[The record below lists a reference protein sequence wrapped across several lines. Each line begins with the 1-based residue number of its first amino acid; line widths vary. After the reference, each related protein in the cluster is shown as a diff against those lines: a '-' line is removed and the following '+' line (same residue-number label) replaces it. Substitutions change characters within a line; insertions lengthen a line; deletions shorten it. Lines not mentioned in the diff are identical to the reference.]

1 MLIFLRL
8 ILESFRFAWAA
19 LKMNLLRTVL
29 SLLGVTVGIFSII
42 GVLTLVYSLEKSLRD
57 SFEFLGA
64 DVMYIQKWPWAFNDN
79 DYPWWKYMQRPQ
91 ASYDE
96 FKFIEANMKEGVGIS
111 IFADKGGLTVK
122 RGSNSISGISLT
134 GMTYGH
140 SEVYDMPISEG
151 RYFTVQEIESGRNVV
166 LLGSNVAA
174 ALFPDIP
181 APGNSVKI
189 RGLKY
194 NVVGVLK
201 EQGENFIGMPS
212 GDDYCFIPYKC
223 FRKMYATRRMW
234 GVESVVA
241 VKGRETDSD
250 LKQLEGELTGLMRRK
265 RGLKPLEESDFAL
278 NRSEMISDQ
287 LSLLFDQLSF
297 IGFIIGLFAM
307 LVGGFGIANIMFV
320 SVKER
325 TNIIGIQKSLGAKNY
340 FVLWQFLFEAIFLSV
355 IGGLAGLFLVY
366 LTTFIPLGSFQ
377 IVMSLKNIILGLV
390 IAAVVGTVS
399 GIIPAIMAARM
410 DPVLAIRS

>member
-1 MLIFLRL
+1 MTLFLRL
-8 ILESFRFAWAA
+8 IFESFRFAWTA

-42 GVLTLVYSLEKSLRD
+42 GVLTLVYSLEKSLKD

-64 DVMYIQKWPWAFNDN
+64 NVMYIQKWPWAFGGE

-96 FKFIEANMKEGVGIS
+96 FEFIQSNMVEGVGIS

-122 RGSNSISGISLT
+122 NGNNSLSGVSLSGIT
-134 GMTYGH
+134 HGH
-140 SEVYDMPISEG
+140 SEVYDMPIAQG
-151 RYFTVQEIESGRNVV
+151 RYFTMQEVESGRNVV
-166 LLGSNVAA
+166 LIGSNVAA
-174 ALFPDIP
+174 ALFPYMP
-181 APGNSVKI
+181 APGGSIKI
-189 RGLKY
+189 RGLKF
-194 NVVGVLK
+194 NVVGVMK
-201 EQGENFIGMPS
+201 AQGENFIGMPT

-223 FRKMYATRRMW
+223 FRKMYATQRMW
-234 GVESVVA
+234 GVESTVA
-241 VKGRETDSD
+241 VKGRDDDVNLSR
-250 LKQLEGELTGLMRRK
+250 LEGELTGLMRRK
-265 RGLKPLEESDFAL
+265 RGLRPLEESDFAL
-278 NRSEMISDQ
+278 NRSEMVSDQ
-287 LSLLFDQLSF
+287 LTLLFDQLSF
-297 IGFIIGLFAM
+297 IGFLIGLFAI

-355 IGGLAGLFLVY
+355 IGGLTGLFLVY
-366 LTTFIPLGSFQ
+366 LTTFIQLGSFQ

-390 IAAVVGTVS
+390 IAATVGTIS
-399 GIIPAIMAARM
+399 GIVPAILAARM

>member
-1 MLIFLRL
+1 MNLFLRL
-8 ILESFRFAWAA
+8 IFESFRFAWTA
-19 LKMNLLRTVL
+19 LKMNLLRTIL

-64 DVMYIQKWPWAFNDN
+64 NVMYVQKWPWAFNDD

-122 RGSNSISGISLT
+122 SGSNSISGISLS
-134 GMTYGH
+134 GITYGH
-140 SEVYDMPISEG
+140 SEVYDMPIAEG
-151 RYFTVQEIESGRNVV
+151 RYFTLQEIESGRNVV
-166 LLGSNVAA
+166 LVGSNVAE
-174 ALFPDIP
+174 ALFPNVP
-181 APGNSVKI
+181 AAGHSIKI
-189 RGLKY
+189 RGLKF

-201 EQGENFIGMPS
+201 AQGDNFIGMPS
-212 GDDYCFIPYKC
+212 GDDFCFIPYKC
-223 FRKMYATRRMW
+223 FRKMYATKRMW

-241 VKGRETDSD
+241 VKGRDDDEN
-250 LKQLEGELTGLMRRK
+250 LRWLEGELAGLMRKK
-265 RGLKPLEESDFAL
+265 RGLRPREESNFAL
-278 NRSEMISDQ
+278 NRSEMVSDQ
-287 LSLLFDQLSF
+287 LTLLFDQLSF
-297 IGFIIGLFAM
+297 IGFLIGLFAI

-340 FVLWQFLFEAIFLSV
+340 FVLWQFLFEAIFLSI

-377 IVMSLKNIILGLV
+377 IVMSLKNIILGIT
-390 IAAVVGTVS
+390 IAGIVGTIS
-399 GIIPAIMAARM
+399 GIIPAVIAARM
-410 DPVLAIRS
+410 DPVVAIRS

>member
-1 MLIFLRL
+1 M
-8 ILESFRFAWAA
+8 
-19 LKMNLLRTVL
+19 
-29 SLLGVTVGIFSII
+29 GIFSII

-64 DVMYIQKWPWAFNDN
+64 NVMYVQKWPWAFNDD

-96 FKFIEANMKEGVGIS
+96 FKFIEANMNEGVGIS

-122 RGSNSISGISLT
+122 SGSNSISGISLS
-134 GMTYGH
+134 GITYGH
-140 SEVYDMPISEG
+140 SEVYDMPIAEG

-166 LLGSNVAA
+166 LIGSNVSN
-174 ALFPDIP
+174 ALFPDAP
-181 APGNSVKI
+181 AAGHSIKI
-189 RGLKY
+189 RGLKF

-201 EQGENFIGMPS
+201 AQGDNFIGMPS
-212 GDDYCFIPYKC
+212 GDDFCYIPYKS
-223 FRKMYATRRMW
+223 FRKMYATKRMW

-241 VKGRETDSD
+241 VKGRDNDEN
-250 LKQLEGELTGLMRRK
+250 LRRLEGELTGLMRKK
-265 RGLKPLEESDFAL
+265 RGLRPREESNFAL

-287 LSLLFDQLSF
+287 LTLLFDQLSF
-297 IGFIIGLFAM
+297 IGFLIGLFAM

-340 FVLWQFLFEAIFLSV
+340 FVLWQFLFEASVRRV

-366 LTTFIPLGSFQ
+366 LTTFIPLGSFE
-377 IVMSLKNIILGLV
+377 IVMSLKNVLFGII
-390 IAAVVGTVS
+390 IAAIVGTVS
-399 GIIPAIMAARM
+399 GIVPAILAARM
-410 DPVLAIRS
+410 DPVVAIRS

>member
-1 MLIFLRL
+1 MVIFIRLIF
-8 ILESFRFAWAA
+8 ESFRFAWSAF
-19 LKMNLLRTVL
+19 KMNPLLTVL

-42 GVLTLVYSLEKSLRD
+42 GVLTLVYSLEKSLKD

-64 DVMYIQKWPWAFNDN
+64 NVMYVQKWPWAFNDN

-96 FKFIEANMKEGVGIS
+96 YEFIQSNMEEGIGIS

-122 RGSNSISGISLT
+122 RGNNSMSGVSLSGI
-134 GMTYGH
+134 TYGH
-140 SEVYDMPISEG
+140 SEVYDMPIAEG
-151 RYFTVQEIESGRNVV
+151 RYFTMQEVESGRNVV
-166 LLGSNVAA
+166 LIGSNVAE
-174 ALFPDIP
+174 ALFPHSP
-181 APGNSVKI
+181 APGGSIKI
-189 RGLKY
+189 RGLKF

-201 EQGENFIGMPS
+201 AQGDNFIGAPS
-212 GDDYCFIPYKC
+212 GDDFCFIPYKG

-241 VKGRETDSD
+241 VKGRDNDPS
-250 LKQLEGELTGLMRRK
+250 LKRLEGELTGLMRRK
-265 RGLKPLEESDFAL
+265 RGLRPLEESNFAL
-278 NRSEMISDQ
+278 NRSEMVAEQ
-287 LSLLFDQLSF
+287 LGLLFDQLSF

-325 TNIIGIQKSLGAKNY
+325 TSIIGIQKSLGAKSY
-340 FVLWQFLFEAIFLSV
+340 FVLWQFLFESIFLSV
-355 IGGLAGLFLVY
+355 IGGLAGLLLVY
-366 LTTFIPLGSFQ
+366 LATFIPLDSFQ
-377 IVMSLKNIILGLV
+377 IVMNLKNIVLGLI
-390 IAAVVGTVS
+390 IAIIVGTIS
-399 GIIPAIMAARM
+399 GIVPAAMAARM